1 MSIVHGADEGP
12 WSHVRMGSRAGPGGP
27 LGGLCDLVKADI
39 KTPFRLF
46 ISTEECDWASQISH
60 LWALDLFWLWG

>member
-1 MSIVHGADEGP
+1 MCTWDP
-12 WSHVRMGSRAGPGGP
+12 GPG
-27 LGGLCDLVKADI
+27 LVVRWVGLCDLVKADI

-60 LWALDLFWLWG
+60 LWALDLFWLWV

>member
-1 MSIVHGADEGP
+1 MCAWDP
-12 WSHVRMGSRAGPGGP
+12 GPG
-27 LGGLCDLVKADI
+27 LVVRWGGLCDLVKADI

-60 LWALDLFWLWG
+60 LWALDLF

>member
-1 MSIVHGADEGP
+1 MCAWDK
-12 WSHVRMGSRAGPGGP
+12 AGPGGP

-60 LWALDLFWLWG
+60 LWALDLFWLWD